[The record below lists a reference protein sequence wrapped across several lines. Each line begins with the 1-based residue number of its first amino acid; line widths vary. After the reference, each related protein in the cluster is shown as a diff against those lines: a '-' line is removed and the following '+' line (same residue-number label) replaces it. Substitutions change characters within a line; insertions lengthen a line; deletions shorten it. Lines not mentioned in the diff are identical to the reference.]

1 MSDAAIRR
9 ERDHW
14 KERAQDAF
22 ARLKA
27 INDELPPLDP
37 ELAIGVPYAQ
47 RVRDLRLRADRAD
60 EAIVELIDKNN
71 ELTSRVERVE
81 AAVRHALDEDCPYI
95 NCPSCRALRAALSP
109 VPGPQTGEACAMCG
123 KNPAD
128 GLATI
133 GDKRYCHGEARPS
146 CYERASWA
154 QSVERGR
161 ETLARRAL
169 PVPGREDGDGG

>member
-1 MSDAAIRR
+1 MSVDIAALRR
-9 ERDHW
+9 RVLGEHPPVAW
-14 KERAQDAF
+14 YPLGEEELLAILAALERA
-22 ARLKA
+22 
-27 INDELPPLDP
+27 
-37 ELAIGVPYAQ
+37 
-47 RVRDLRLRADRAD
+47 
-60 EAIVELIDKNN
+60 
-71 ELTSRVERVE
+71 ERVE
-81 AAVRHALDEDCPYI
+81 AAVRDVIDGINGHIRQGAAPTLRQIRWWGGHLQFALDSEAP
-95 NCPSCRALRAALSP
+95 L
-109 VPGPQTGEACAMCG
+109 PGPQTGEACAMCG

-169 PVPGREDGDGG
+169 PGPGREDGE